1 MSNSLDR
8 LERKLGYTFKD
19 RDLMVLALTH
29 RSYAGRNNERLE
41 FLGDAILNFVIGEAL
56 FHHFPQAREGQL
68 SRLRARLVKGETLA
82 LLARGFEVGDYL
94 RLGSGELKSG
104 GSMTD
109 MHDDI
114 PAGSRCGYVA
124 IVGRPNV
131 GKSTLLNHILGQKL
145 AITSRKPQTTR
156 HNMLGIK
163 TEGEVQAVY
172 VDTPGLHKS
181 GEKALNRY
189 MNRTASAALKDVDV
203 VIFVV
208 DRTRWTEEDQMVLER
223 VQYVSCPVLIAVNKT
238 DRIEE
243 KADLLPHLEWLTQQ
257 LPKAEVVPI
266 SAQHGTNLDVLEKL
280 VAERLPESEHFFPE
294 DQITDRSS
302 RFLAAELVREKIM
315 RQLGAELPYQ
325 ITVEIEEFKQEGRI
339 LHIHALIL
347 VEREGQKKIIIGDKG
362 ERIKSIGQNARKD
375 MEVLFDSKVMLNLWV
390 KVKGGW
396 SDDERALR
404 SLGYGDL

>member
-1 MSNSLDR
+1 
-8 LERKLGYTFKD
+8 
-19 RDLMVLALTH
+19 
-29 RSYAGRNNERLE
+29 
-41 FLGDAILNFVIGEAL
+41 
-56 FHHFPQAREGQL
+56 
-68 SRLRARLVKGETLA
+68 
-82 LLARGFEVGDYL
+82 
-94 RLGSGELKSG
+94 
-104 GSMTD
+104 MTD

-280 VAERLPESEHFFPE
+280 VAERLPESEHFFPK
-294 DQITDRSS
+294 TRSPTAAAASWPPSWSARRSCASSAPSCLTRSPWRSRSS
-302 RFLAAELVREKIM
+302 SRKVASCISM
-315 RQLGAELPYQ
+315 R
-325 ITVEIEEFKQEGRI
+325 
-339 LHIHALIL
+339 
-347 VEREGQKKIIIGDKG
+347 
-362 ERIKSIGQNARKD
+362 
-375 MEVLFDSKVMLNLWV
+375 
-390 KVKGGW
+390 
-396 SDDERALR
+396 
-404 SLGYGDL
+404 